1 MVATDIQENDAKTCA
16 DVILNQFPEISKNDL
31 TKIIDRY
38 KKYDSW
44 LENPFISEESF
55 KNLED
60 IMIDAKILD
69 KYVPYDKLITNLY
82 NE

>member
-1 MVATDIQENDAKTCA
+1 MTGVQTCA
-16 DVILNQFPEISKNDL
+16 LPILSKNDL

-60 IMIDAKILD
+60 IMIDAKILN